1 MNTHFTAIHEQFIF
15 WLDTLGFATIRNY
28 SDRAKEL
35 FEWLEDK
42 NITSIQDITQKH
54 INDFLD
60 YQQVRPNKRWSKN
73 EQHFRATLSDSA
85 LNYYFSG
92 IDKLCEFLHQMNAQT
107 NIVPTNRR
115 IAPNETERIRK
126 IEPFTIEEIKILQSK
141 IDQVFL
147 HHNYEHRQLKQEQL
161 KLVFTLYYA
170 CGLRLSEGYNLTPK
184 EIDFNRKTIFVRQ
197 GKGYKD
203 RIVPMSDNVYK
214 ALQHYIYNFR
224 SHIKTDHSRLFL
236 QCEMTLL
243 HDLKYLKNCCNNEQI
258 KSKRIYFH
266 ILRHSIA
273 THLLQNGMSVENIA
287 KFLGHNCLESTQI
300 YTHIINR

>member
-28 SDRAKEL
+28 SDKAKEF
-35 FEWLEDK
+35 FEWLQRK
-42 NITSIQDITQKH
+42 NITSIHHITQKH

-60 YQQVRPNKRWSKN
+60 YQQTRENKISGG
-73 EQHFRATLSDSA
+73 TLSDSY
-85 LNYYFSG
+85 LNYYFIS

-115 IAPNETERIRK
+115 IAPNETERIRQ
-126 IEPFTIEEIKILQSK
+126 IEPFTVEEIKLLQSK
-141 IDQVFL
+141 IDDAFL
-147 HHNYEHRQLKQEQL
+147 HRSYEKRQLKQEQL
-161 KLVFTLYYA
+161 KLVFVLYYA

-184 EIDFNRKTIFVRQ
+184 EIDFNRKTIFIRQ

-224 SHIKTDHSRLFL
+224 SQIKCDHSRLFL
-236 QCEMTLL
+236 HCTVSLL
-243 HDLKYLKNCCNNEQI
+243 QDLKHLQSLCNEEI

-273 THLLQNGMSVENIA
+273 THLLQNGMGIENIA
-287 KFLGHNCLESTQI
+287 RFLGHNCLESTQI